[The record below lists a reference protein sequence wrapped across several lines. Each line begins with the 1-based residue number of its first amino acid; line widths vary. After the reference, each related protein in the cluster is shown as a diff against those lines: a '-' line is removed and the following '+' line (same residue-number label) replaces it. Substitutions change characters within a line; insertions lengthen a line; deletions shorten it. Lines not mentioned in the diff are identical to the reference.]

1 MIHAIA
7 IASALLA
14 ALALALPPV
23 SAALL
28 VPAAVA
34 SVDVALLVAEVRH
47 GGVKRTVGDVAM
59 SVARPGSWVP
69 SAVAVSAPLAQHAFA
84 WWWPLA
90 VLVLVF
96 ATDVERYAVHRL
108 CHEVPALWRVH
119 EVHHRPGRVSVL
131 TRSWADPLDPSLWS
145 WAPLVALAFGV
156 PPQVVAASQLAMLTA
171 ATQHCGAPLAEPH
184 WPLLFTSHHHRH
196 HANGGQPVNLALW
209 STWPDRLFGT
219 LR

>member
-1 MIHAIA
+1 MIRAIA
-7 IASALLA
+7 TASLTLSV
-14 ALALALPPV
+14 LALALPPV

-69 SAVAVSAPLAQHAFA
+69 SVAVVTAPLAQQTFA

-90 VLVLVF
+90 VLALTLVT
-96 ATDVERYAVHRL
+96 AVERYVVHRL
-108 CHEVPALWRVH
+108 CHTVPALWRVH
-119 EVHHRPGRVSVL
+119 EVHHRPDRVSVL

-171 ATQHCGAPLAEPH
+171 ATQHCGAPLAEPR

-209 STWPDRLFGT
+209 STWPDWLGGT